1 MEENKTKKKFRTG
14 LFIFII
20 LLLLYILKAV
30 GLFNFLYL
38 QRLKYISNNNIEIF
52 NDFIKNKVRITETI
66 SGDTII
72 QSSLIQYNYKRQL
85 IDAYKHLTLYK
96 RNFPEIRNIALFN
109 SQYKIV
115 LASEI
120 DEYIINKNLN
130 KEWFLNSSAKG
141 YYISEISYV
150 NKYNEFLISIIY
162 PIRNIISEN
171 IGFLMVDFSLAALF
185 NKFDEFKN
193 TVVILKKHDKFIFT
207 YPLTSII
214 KSEKDMNRFPVNAI
228 IEKKYDNEHRFI
240 VAAEKEFFALP
251 AYLKI
256 ILILIF
262 AILIVFFIYYWLDKH
277 IGASEERKKKFK
289 KMTDE
294 IISFSKKITMQSID
308 LKEGKE
314 GGKDKLKEDVDEEFL
329 RKREELKRIEKDRSK
344 MDKFKDAE
352 GEGFVL
358 IE

>member
-20 LLLLYILKAV
+20 LLMLCILKAV
-30 GLFNFLYL
+30 GLFNFLYI
-38 QRLKYISNNNIEIF
+38 QRLKRISNNNIAVF
-52 NDFIKNKVRITETI
+52 NNFINNKVKITATI

-85 IDAYKHLTLYK
+85 IVAYKHLTLYK
-96 RNFPEIRNIALFN
+96 QNFPEIRNISLFN
-109 SQYKIV
+109 PQYEIV

-130 KEWFLNSSAKG
+130 KKWFLNSSTKG

-162 PIRNIISEN
+162 PIKNIINEN

-193 TVVILKKHDKFIFT
+193 TVVILKKQDKFIFT
-207 YPLTSII
+207 YPLAGII
-214 KSEKDMNRFPVNAI
+214 KSEKDMNRFPHNAI
-228 IEKKYDNEHRFI
+228 IEKRYDQEHRLI

-251 AYLKI
+251 VYLKI

-262 AILIVFFIYYWLDKH
+262 AILIVFFIYYWFDKY
-277 IGASEERKKKFK
+277 IGAEEKRREKFK

-294 IISFSKKITMQSID
+294 IISFSKKITMQNID

-314 GGKDKLKEDVDEEFL
+314 GIKDKLKEDADEESI
-329 RKREELKRIEKDRSK
+329 RKREELKRSEKSRSK
-344 MDKFKDAE
+344 MDKYKND
-352 GEGFVL
+352 GGDGFVL